1 MINQSEYEK
10 LCKLIEKGDLAKL
23 QDYVDKSYEK
33 GNKKY
38 LFEARNALIDYLKR
52 YPKSFIAY
60 LDDLKPNENPLVET
74 IFGQENKSNII
85 IISDLVSGG
94 FILNSDE
101 ILNGSL
107 NQRNHI
113 LKKHDVSL
121 SLRPSVEDKKYKVS
135 KIITNKL
142 MEVDKRK
149 LRLIDDEEIKK
160 EVVCAYGRGYA
171 NPHYFERTRFNSFKL
186 LGEEAKLYISSPK
199 ADPFIYGESSKG
211 KGIVLGLRMD
221 KKN

>member
-1 MINQSEYEK
+1 MINKTEYEK
-10 LCKLIEKGDLAKL
+10 INALIKKGNLTKL
-23 QDYVDKSYEK
+23 QELIDLSYKK

-52 YPKSFIAY
+52 YPHSFITY
-60 LDDLKPNENPLVET
+60 LDEKKANENPLVET
-74 IFGQENKSNII
+74 IFGQENKSNKI
-85 IISDLVSGG
+85 IISDCVSGG

-101 ILNGSL
+101 IIDGSL
-107 NQRNHI
+107 EQKNHM
-113 LKKHDVSL
+113 LKKHGISL
-121 SLRPSVEDKKYKVS
+121 SLRPSVEEDRAS
-135 KIITNKL
+135 KTIINKL
-142 MEVDKRK
+142 AEVDKSK
-149 LRLIDDEEIKK
+149 FRLIVDLEIAK
-160 EVVCAYGRGYA
+160 EVVRVYGRGYA

-211 KGIVLGLRMD
+211 KGFVFGLRMD

>member
-1 MINQSEYEK
+1 MINKTEYEK
-10 LCKLIEKGDLAKL
+10 MCKLIKNGDFINL
-23 QDYVDKSYEK
+23 QKYINEEYKK

-52 YPKSFIAY
+52 YPHSFITY
-60 LDDLKPNENPLVET
+60 LDEKKVNENPLVET
-74 IFGQENKSNII
+74 IFGQENKSNKI
-85 IISDLVSGG
+85 IISDCVSGG

-101 ILNGSL
+101 IIDGSL
-107 NQRNHI
+107 EQKNHM
-113 LKKHDVSL
+113 LKKNGISL
-121 SLRPSVEDKKYKVS
+121 SLKPSVEENRAS
-135 KIITNKL
+135 KTIINKL
-142 MEVDKRK
+142 AEVDKSK
-149 LRLIDDEEIKK
+149 FRLIVDLEIAK
-160 EVVCAYGRGYA
+160 EVVRVYGRGYA

-211 KGIVLGLRMD
+211 KGFVFGLRMD